1 MLKEKKIKKVIIN
14 ILPKPKGPFNLHE
27 ISQDAGC
34 KTSNKLKNIPIF
46 NITPIESAKEGE
58 LSFLENM
65 KYLDSANL
73 SEATAIIVPN
83 KIINKLNNTKAILLG
98 SDNAYASYAKALQKF
113 YPLNY
118 EKKAPSNLKK
128 IKIIDDNVFIDDFVF
143 IENMRARRCKKI
155 NVVVWAKKR
164 YRLLYGFVRYFF

>member
-34 KTSNKLKNIPIF
+34 KISNKLKNIPIF
-46 NITPIESAKEGE
+46 NITPIESAKKGE

-73 SEATAIIVPN
+73 SKATAIIVPN
-83 KIINKLNNTKAILLG
+83 KIINKLNN
-98 SDNAYASYAKALQKF
+98 
-113 YPLNY
+113 
-118 EKKAPSNLKK
+118 
-128 IKIIDDNVFIDDFVF
+128 
-143 IENMRARRCKKI
+143 
-155 NVVVWAKKR
+155 
-164 YRLLYGFVRYFF
+164 